1 MISLFPPRSRLFPV
15 LLAALFCLSCT
26 ARADVVT
33 AIFNAASDVP
43 VTAST
48 YTAAGNSVDLTLN
61 FAPVTGTGLTVVNN
75 TGLPFI
81 NGTFSNLA
89 QGQKVTLTYAGL
101 TYTFAADYFGGTGN
115 DLVLQWADT
124 RLTAW
129 GVDSAGQLGNGAMT
143 CSPLAA
149 AVNMSG
155 VLAGKTVTKV
165 AAGSA
170 YCLVLC
176 SDGTMYA
183 WGSNTSGQLG
193 NGTTISSAVPVA
205 VDQTGVLAGKTVVS
219 ICSGSGHALV
229 LCSDGTLAGWG
240 SNSGALGNNSY
251 TSSNVPVLVSIAGT
265 ALEGKTVTA
274 IAAGMST
281 SFAVCSDGTV
291 AAWGMN
297 YNGQLGINNS
307 AVTRS
312 LVPMAVAT
320 QGTALQGKT
329 VTAIAAGD
337 FHALALCSDGKV
349 VAWGDNFSGQLGNSS
364 TTSSI
369 AAVAVTTTGT
379 ALQGRTVK
387 AIAAGLFANSV
398 ALCTD
403 GTVVAWGSNLY
414 GGLGTGTIPVGGS
427 GGTSNVPVAVNSSG
441 VLATRTVISLRAG
454 GAFVQVLCSDGTV
467 VMWGENGAGELGNG
481 RLTHSGVPGL
491 VTTTGTALEG
501 KTVSAVTTGIYH
513 SLALCSD
520 GTLVAWGDNGSNRLG
535 SGGASAF
542 GTPVAVSSTG
552 VLNGKTVVRA
562 ATGKTH
568 SLLLCA
574 DGTLAAC
581 GDNGYGQ
588 LGNGGSSYKLEPWP
602 VTTSGVLSG
611 KTVVAVAAGDYHSL
625 VLCSDGTMATWGSA
639 SVGQLGN
646 GSSTDANVPVA
657 VTRSG
662 VLAGKTVVAISAGS
676 LHNLALC
683 SDGTLVSWGSS
694 NFNQLGI
701 GVGAG
706 TRNVPVLVSMTGAL
720 AGQSVV
726 CISAGNSHSLA
737 LCSDGTV
744 AGWGRNSSGQLGNG
758 TTSGGA
764 IPLVAT
770 VTGTALD
777 GKTVVKVIGGSSCS
791 FAVCSDGSMAFWGS
805 VSLNPITTSNVPKQM
820 ADPGVLA
827 TRKVKAIAGGNLFT
841 LALCTDGTLTAW
853 GADSNATGTL
863 TSSTVPATVDTS
875 SFADGERFSAVFT
888 SASASHSIAVVA
900 SPAFPPPAA
909 VTLAASSITG
919 TSATLNG
926 TVTANMMPADVGFE
940 FGTGV
945 SYGGSVAGSPSQVAV
960 GPAAAVSGLVTGLT
974 PRTTYHFRVN
984 GTSTSGTRHGD
995 DLTFTT
1001 LNNNAGLSGLGLSI
1015 GSLSP
1020 VFASATLS
1028 YTMTVPYWASSL
1040 AVIPAASDSHA
1051 TIAVQVDGGDFVP
1064 VASGSASGSLA
1075 LNADGPTA
1083 IQVKVTAEDGSTLKT
1098 YVITVA
1104 AKTPLERWQQSHFGA
1119 APMKTGHMEDFD
1131 GDGFCNLME
1140 FAFGTDPAASTSNAS
1155 PLSYA
1160 GNVIKPGGATS
1171 EIIAGVPT
1179 AEFIRRSDYA
1189 AAGLVYTVEFS
1200 VKLKTWETYQGTPV
1214 VLATDGTHEVVGIAY
1229 PILSDGARA
1238 KFFRVTA
1245 GMAP

>member
-48 YTAAGNSVDLTLN
+48 YTAAGNSINLTLN

-81 NGTFSNLA
+81 SGTFSNLA
-89 QGQKVTLTYAGL
+89 QGQKVTLNYGGGD
-101 TYTFAADYFGGTGN
+101 YFFVADYFGGTGN

-129 GVDSAGQLGNGAMT
+129 GADNAGQLGNNAMT
-143 CSPLAA
+143 CSALPVAIA
-149 AVNMSG
+149 MNGA
-155 VLAGKTVTKV
+155 LAGKTIVKL
-165 AAGSA
+165 AAGAGFSLA
-170 YCLVLC
+170 LC
-176 SDGTMYA
+176 SDGTLCA
-183 WGSNTSGQLG
+183 WGLNSSGQLG
-193 NGTTISSAVPVA
+193 NGTMINSVVPVP
-205 VDQTGVLAGKTVVS
+205 VDQTGVLAGKTVIAIS
-219 ICSGSGHALV
+219 SNWYHSLV
-229 LCSDGTLAGWG
+229 LCSDGTLATWG
-240 SNSGALGNNSY
+240 ANSSGQLGNNS
-251 TSSNVPVLVSIAGT
+251 TVKSSVPVRVVTEGTPLQGKVVTTISAGNAHSLV
-265 ALEGKTVTA
+265 L
-274 IAAGMST
+274 
-281 SFAVCSDGTV
+281 CSDNSM
-291 AAWGMN
+291 AAWG
-297 YNGQLGINNS
+297 
-307 AVTRS
+307 
-312 LVPMAVAT
+312 
-320 QGTALQGKT
+320 
-329 VTAIAAGD
+329 
-337 FHALALCSDGKV
+337 DG
-349 VAWGDNFSGQLGNSS
+349 FSGQLGNNG
-364 TTSSI
+364 TTRSLI
-369 AAVAVTTTGT
+369 PVGV
-379 ALQGRTVK
+379 V
-387 AIAAGLFANSV
+387 
-398 ALCTD
+398 TD
-403 GTVVAWGSNLY
+403 GTPLQGK
-414 GGLGTGTIPVGGS
+414 TI
-427 GGTSNVPVAVNSSG
+427 T
-441 VLATRTVISLRAG
+441 
-454 GAFVQVLCSDGTV
+454 
-467 VMWGENGAGELGNG
+467 
-481 RLTHSGVPGL
+481 
-491 VTTTGTALEG
+491 
-501 KTVSAVTTGIYH
+501 TVSAGYSY

-520 GTLVAWGDNGSNRLG
+520 GTVASWGTNYVGELGNNSTIGSTVPVAVATAETALQGKTVKAISAGFFAFSTAVCTDGTVVTWGNNAVGELGTGTLKVGGGPGAFSNVPVAVISTGALATKTVVSLKAGSGFIQALCSDGKIVAWGSASSGQLG
-535 SGGASAF
+535 NNSLNNSGV
-542 GTPVAVSSTG
+542 PVAVTTTGNVLAGKTVVAAVTGAAHNLVLCSDGTLVGWGDNSLGQLGTVVPSSFYAPVPVSSTG
-552 VLNGKTVVRA
+552 TLAGKTVVRVA
-562 ATGKTH
+562 AGKMH
-568 SLLLCA
+568 SLFLCA

-588 LGNGGSSYKLEPWP
+588 LGNGGTPNKLAPWL
-602 VTTSGVLSG
+602 VSTSGVLAG

-625 VLCSDGTMATWGSA
+625 VLCSDGTMATWGSG
-639 SVGQLGN
+639 SIGQLGN
-646 GSSTDANVPVA
+646 SSLTDSNVPVA
-657 VTRSG
+657 VTKTG
-662 VLAGKTVVAISAGS
+662 VLAGKTAVAISAGQT
-676 LHNLALC
+676 HNLALC
-683 SDGTLVSWGSS
+683 SDGTLVAWGD
-694 NFNQLGI
+694 NMFRQLGAP
-701 GVGAG
+701 VGTSSA
-706 TRNVPVLVSMTGAL
+706 PVAVSMTGAL
-720 AGQSVV
+720 SGKSVV
-726 CISAGNSHSLA
+726 GVATGLYNSFALCSDGSVAGWGNTGNGALGNGGSSSGSSPVMVTTTGTALEGRTIVRLVGGGIRTFALCSDGAIAAWGGGYLGNGSTANSNVAVQVSNTGLLATRGVRDIAAGSSATLA
-737 LCSDGTV
+737 LCSDGTL
-744 AGWGRNSSGQLGNG
+744 ATWGSGA
-758 TTSGGA
+758 TSTGGS
-764 IPLVAT
+764 AT
-770 VTGTALD
+770 VPTA
-777 GKTVVKVIGGSSCS
+777 
-791 FAVCSDGSMAFWGS
+791 
-805 VSLNPITTSNVPKQM
+805 
-820 ADPGVLA
+820 
-827 TRKVKAIAGGNLFT
+827 
-841 LALCTDGTLTAW
+841 
-853 GADSNATGTL
+853 
-863 TSSTVPATVDTS
+863 VDTS

-919 TSATLNG
+919 TSVTLNG
-926 TVTANMMPADVGFE
+926 TVTANMMPADVSFE

-974 PRTTYHFRVN
+974 PGTTYHFRVN
-984 GTSTSGTRHGD
+984 GTNTSGTRHGD

-1083 IQVKVTAEDGSTLKT
+1083 IQVKVTSEDGSTTKT

-1104 AKTPLERWQQSHFGA
+1104 EKTPLERWQQSHFGA

-1189 AAGLVYTVEFS
+1189 AAGLAYTVEFS